1 MSTVLWANLLVDG
14 VVQSDQEDRY
24 ALYNH
29 GDKLDSLCKT
39 LGLPSF
45 LEICDTTDLRFN
57 NDDDLEL
64 PPGVES
70 TNEVMATEGAW
81 IAVEDAMRMLE
92 ALLAHIR
99 AKGTRF
105 GLLNNQHTDVVTELS
120 EVIAY
125 LQANATTAQKFN
137 FCVVM

>member
-1 MSTVLWANLLVDG
+1 MSTVLWANVLVDG

-39 LGLPSF
+39 LGLPSI
-45 LEICDTTDLRFN
+45 LEICDTTDLRYN
-57 NDDDLEL
+57 MDDLEL

-70 TNEVMATEGAW
+70 TNEVMATQGAW
-81 IAVEDAMRMLE
+81 IATDEAIRMLE
-92 ALLAHIR
+92 TLLAHIR

-105 GLLNNQHTDVVTELS
+105 GLLNNQHTEVVTELS

-125 LQANATTAQKFN
+125 LQANATTAQRFN